1 MTSVSGLDHLV
12 LNVADVRRSVA
23 WYRDR
28 LGLPV
33 ERFDEWERGEVFFP
47 SLRIDEHTIIDLV
60 EHERSGVNVDH
71 LCLVLADADIDALAA
86 SGDFD
91 VVDGPADL
99 WGARGMGRSVYVA
112 DPDGNRV
119 ELRTYE

>member
-1 MTSVSGLDHLV
+1 
-12 LNVADVRRSVA
+12 
-23 WYRDR
+23 
-28 LGLPV
+28 
-33 ERFDEWERGEVFFP
+33 
-47 SLRIDEHTIIDLV
+47 
-60 EHERSGVNVDH
+60 
-71 LCLVLADADIDALAA
+71 VLADADIDALAA

>member
-1 MTSVSGLDHLV
+1 
-12 LNVADVRRSVA
+12 VRRSVA

-71 LCLVLADADIDALAA
+71 VCLVLADADIDALAA

>member
-28 LGLPV
+28 LGIPV

>member
-1 MTSVSGLDHLV
+1 MTSVSGLDHVV

-47 SLRIDEHTIIDLV
+47 SLR
-60 EHERSGVNVDH
+60 VD
-71 LCLVLADADIDALAA
+71 
-86 SGDFD
+86 
-91 VVDGPADL
+91 
-99 WGARGMGRSVYVA
+99 
-112 DPDGNRV
+112 
-119 ELRTYE
+119 

>member
-71 LCLVLADADIDALAA
+71 VCLVLADADIDALAA

>member
-1 MTSVSGLDHLV
+1 MTSVSGLDYLV